1 MEVNIHIYIDPYLSR
16 RWAQFEKKII
26 AVQACVLHLVED
38 VSGYYVSA
46 RTLDAPQTKAASTFD
61 EQRV

>member
-46 RTLDAPQTKAASTFD
+46 RHIGRASD
-61 EQRV
+61 KGCEYV